1 MAPADRQVALAY
13 SVSSIDPAGRR
24 HRVELALFIIGVLLL
39 TAALVKAGGSNTIW
53 SRFRSRMIRVIL
65 IIAVLALFYVI
76 GQHHS

>member
-1 MAPADRQVALAY
+1 M
-13 SVSSIDPAGRR
+13 
-24 HRVELALFIIGVLLL
+24 ELALFIIGVLLL